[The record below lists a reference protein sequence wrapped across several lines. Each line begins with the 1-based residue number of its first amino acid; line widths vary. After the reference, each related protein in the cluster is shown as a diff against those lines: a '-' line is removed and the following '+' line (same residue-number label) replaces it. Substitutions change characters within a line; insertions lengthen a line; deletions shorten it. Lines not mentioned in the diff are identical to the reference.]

1 MAETAK
7 LNLLDEE
14 LDEASQKYIQESLE
28 AWKES
33 VTNQLVEQ
41 MEHEKQ
47 AKIEELEEEN
57 VAYREQLREEFTEKM
72 LDGLNELKESI
83 RAEVT
88 AEVIKNNPELKIFEQ
103 VKEIVAPLVSENY
116 RDNAYEDTITKLSE
130 EVETLRREQEIQ
142 EGAKTLASLLA
153 PYSDK
158 TQRLILSLIKEGS
171 PDEVTEQFY
180 NIYDSLSN
188 VFEAEEGSSDDDTSS
203 DETSSDDTSSDDTS
217 SDDTSSDDTSSDDT
231 SSDDTSSDDDTSDDD
246 TTNEGAKD
254 DSFITEGVTG
264 LDQPKAEN
272 KYSLKNVLKSY
283 ANI

>member
-1 MAETAK
+1 MAGTAK

-41 MEHEKQ
+41 MEQEKQ

-188 VFEAEEGSSDDDTSS
+188 VFEAEEGSSDDTSEDDTGS
-203 DETSSDDTSSDDTS
+203 EDDTSSDDTS
-217 SDDTSSDDTSSDDT
+217 SDDTSEDDTGSEDDTSSDDT
-231 SSDDTSSDDDTSDDD
+231 
-246 TTNEGAKD
+246 TNEGTND

-264 LDQPKAEN
+264 LDQPRAEN

>member
-41 MEHEKQ
+41 MEQEKQ

-203 DETSSDDTSSDDTS
+203 DDTSSDDTS
-217 SDDTSSDDTSSDDT
+217 SDDTSSDDTSDDDT
-231 SSDDTSSDDDTSDDD
+231 SSDDTSSDD

>member
-41 MEHEKQ
+41 MEQEKQ

-188 VFEAEEGSSDDDTSS
+188 VFEEEG
-203 DETSSDDTSSDDTS
+203 SSDDTSSDDTS

-231 SSDDTSSDDDTSDDD
+231 SSDD

>member
-188 VFEAEEGSSDDDTSS
+188 VFEAEEGSSDD
-203 DETSSDDTSSDDTS
+203 TSSDDTSSDATS
-217 SDDTSSDDTSSDDT
+217 S
-231 SSDDTSSDDDTSDDD
+231 DD

>member
-41 MEHEKQ
+41 MEQEKQ

-188 VFEAEEGSSDDDTSS
+188 VFEAEEGSSDDTS
-203 DETSSDDTSSDDTS
+203 DDDTSSDDTS
-217 SDDTSSDDTSSDDT
+217 S
-231 SSDDTSSDDDTSDDD
+231 DD

>member
-41 MEHEKQ
+41 MEQEKQ

-203 DETSSDDTSSDDTS
+203 DDTSSDDTS

-231 SSDDTSSDDDTSDDD
+231 SSDDTSSDD

>member
-41 MEHEKQ
+41 MEQEKQ

-203 DETSSDDTSSDDTS
+203 D
-217 SDDTSSDDTSSDDT
+217 DTSSDDT
-231 SSDDTSSDDDTSDDD
+231 SSDDTSSDDDTSDDDTSSDDTSSDD

>member
-1 MAETAK
+1 MADTSK

-57 VAYREQLREEFTEKM
+57 AAYREQLKEEFTEKM

-116 RDNAYEDTITKLSE
+116 RDNAYEDTILKLSE
-130 EVETLRREQEIQ
+130 EVETLRREQELN
-142 EGAKTLASLLA
+142 EGSKTLASLLA
-153 PYSDK
+153 PYSEK
-158 TQRLILSLIKEGS
+158 TQKLILSLVKEGS

-180 NIYDSLSN
+180 NIYDSLSS
-188 VFEAEEGSSDDDTSS
+188 VFEEDDDA
-203 DETSSDDTSSDDTS
+203 SSDDTSSDDTS
-217 SDDTSSDDTSSDDT
+217 SDDASSDDTSSDDT
-231 SSDDTSSDDDTSDDD
+231 SSDDASSDDTSSDDT
-246 TTNEGAKD
+246 TTNEE
-254 DSFITEGVTG
+254 SFITEGTTG
-264 LDQPKAEN
+264 YDQPKKTEN
-272 KYSLKNVLKSY
+272 KYNLKNILKSY

>member
-41 MEHEKQ
+41 MEQEKQ

-203 DETSSDDTSSDDTS
+203 DDTSSDDTSDDDTSSDDTS
-217 SDDTSSDDTSSDDT
+217 SDDTSSDDTSSDNT
-231 SSDDTSSDDDTSDDD
+231 SSDDTSSDD

>member
-1 MAETAK
+1 MADTAK

-41 MEHEKQ
+41 MEREKQ

-57 VAYREQLREEFTEKM
+57 AAYREQLKEEFTEKM

-116 RDNAYEDTITKLSE
+116 RDNAYEDTISKLSE

-153 PYSDK
+153 PYSEK
-158 TQRLILSLIKEGS
+158 TQKLILSLIKEGS

-180 NIYDSLSN
+180 NIYESLAN
-188 VFEAEEGSSDDDTSS
+188 VFEADEGTSDDASSDDSSDASSDEGSSDDA
-203 DETSSDDTSSDDTS
+203 SSDDSSDASSDDSSDAS
-217 SDDTSSDDTSSDDT
+217 SDDSSEEE
-231 SSDDTSSDDDTSDDD
+231 
-246 TTNEGAKD
+246 TNTEGTKD
-254 DSFITEGVTG
+254 ESFITEGVSG
-264 LDQPKAEN
+264 LDQRKTDN
-272 KYSLKNVLKSY
+272 KYNLKNILKSY
-283 ANI
+283 SL

>member
-41 MEHEKQ
+41 MEQEKQ

-57 VAYREQLREEFTEKM
+57 MAYREQLKEEFTEKM
-72 LDGLNELKESI
+72 LDGLNELKESV

-103 VKEIVAPLVSENY
+103 IKEIVAPVVSENY
-116 RDNAYEDTITKLSE
+116 RDNAYEDTILKLSE
-130 EVETLRREQEIQ
+130 EVETLRREQELQ

-153 PYSDK
+153 PYSEK
-158 TQRLILSLIKEGS
+158 TQKLMLSLVKEGS

-180 NIYDSLSN
+180 NIYESLSGI
-188 VFEAEEGSSDDDTSS
+188 FEEDNSADSSE
-203 DETSSDDTSSDDTS
+203 DETSEDTSEDS
-217 SDDTSSDDTSSDDT
+217 SAETET
-231 SSDDTSSDDDTSDDD
+231 
-246 TTNEGAKD
+246 EGVND
-254 DSFITEGVTG
+254 DSFITEGTVG
-264 LDQPKAEN
+264 YDQPKAEN
-272 KYSLKNVLKSY
+272 KYNLKNILKSY

>member
-1 MAETAK
+1 MSQTAK

-41 MEHEKQ
+41 MEQEKQ

-57 VAYREQLREEFTEKM
+57 VAYREQLKEEFTEKM

-116 RDNAYEDTITKLSE
+116 RDNAYEDTILKLSE
-130 EVETLRREQEIQ
+130 EVETLRREQELN
-142 EGAKTLASLLA
+142 EGSKTLASLLA
-153 PYSDK
+153 PYSQK
-158 TQRLILSLIKEGS
+158 TRKLMLSLIKEGS

-180 NIYDSLSN
+180 NIYESLSG
-188 VFEAEEGSSDDDTSS
+188 VFEEDEGEGY
-203 DETSSDDTSSDDTS
+203 DEGSSDDTSSDDTS

-231 SSDDTSSDDDTSDDD
+231 SSDDTSSDDTQS
-246 TTNEGAKD
+246 EGAND
-254 DSFITEGVTG
+254 DSFITEGIKG
-264 LDQPKAEN
+264 YDQPNKVEN
-272 KYSLKNVLKSY
+272 KYNLKNILKSY

>member
-1 MAETAK
+1 MADTAK
-7 LNLLDEE
+7 LNLLNEE
-14 LDEASQKYIQESLE
+14 LDEASKKYIQETLE
-28 AWKES
+28 AWKEG
-33 VTNQLVEQ
+33 VVEQLVKQVEQ
-41 MEHEKQ
+41 EKQ
-47 AKIEELEEEN
+47 AKLEELEEETA
-57 VAYREQLREEFTEKM
+57 AYREQLKEEFTEKM

-130 EVETLRREQEIQ
+130 EVETLRREQELQ
-142 EGAKTLASLLA
+142 EGAKTLAALLA

-158 TQRLILSLIKEGS
+158 TQKLILSLIKEGS
-171 PDEVTEQFY
+171 PEEVTEQFY

-188 VFEAEEGSSDDDTSS
+188 IFEADDSSEDVSSDDSS
-203 DETSSDDTSSDDTS
+203 EGTSSDDTTS
-217 SDDTSSDDTSSDDT
+217 
-231 SSDDTSSDDDTSDDD
+231 
-246 TTNEGAKD
+246 E
-254 DSFITEGVTG
+254 SFREESYIVTEEAGGENT
-264 LDQPKAEN
+264 PKSN

>member
-1 MAETAK
+1 MADTAK

-41 MEHEKQ
+41 LEQEKQ
-47 AKIEELEEEN
+47 AKLEELEEEN
-57 VAYREQLREEFTEKM
+57 NAYREQLKEEFTEKM

-116 RDNAYEDTITKLSE
+116 RDNAYEDTILKLSE
-130 EVETLRREQEIQ
+130 EVETLRREQELN
-142 EGAKTLASLLA
+142 EGSKTLASLLA
-153 PYSDK
+153 PYSEK
-158 TQRLILSLIKEGS
+158 TQKLILSLVKEGS

-180 NIYDSLSN
+180 NIYDSLSS
-188 VFEAEEGSSDDDTSS
+188 VFEEDDDA
-203 DETSSDDTSSDDTS
+203 SSDDTSSDDTS
-217 SDDTSSDDTSSDDT
+217 SDDASSDDTSSDDT
-231 SSDDTSSDDDTSDDD
+231 
-246 TTNEGAKD
+246 TTNEE
-254 DSFITEGVTG
+254 SFITEGTTG
-264 LDQPKAEN
+264 YDQPKKTEN
-272 KYSLKNVLKSY
+272 KYNLKNILKSY

>member
-1 MAETAK
+1 MAGTAK

-41 MEHEKQ
+41 MEQEKQ

-116 RDNAYEDTITKLSE
+116 RDNAYEDTILKLSE

-153 PYSDK
+153 PYAEK
-158 TQRLILSLIKEGS
+158 TQKLILSLIKEGS

-180 NIYDSLSN
+180 NIYDSLAG
-188 VFEAEEGSSDDDTSS
+188 VFEEEGSSDDTSS
-203 DETSSDDTSSDDTS
+203 DDGASSDDGSSEDTSSDDTS
-217 SDDTSSDDTSSDDT
+217 SDDTSSDDGSSTDT
-231 SSDDTSSDDDTSDDD
+231 QS
-246 TTNEGAKD
+246 EGSKD

-264 LDQPKAEN
+264 YDQPKKTEN
-272 KYSLKNVLKSY
+272 KYNLKNILKSY

>member
-41 MEHEKQ
+41 MEQEKQ

-116 RDNAYEDTITKLSE
+116 RDNVYEDTITKLAE
-130 EVETLRREQEIQ
+130 ENEALRREQELN

-153 PYSDK
+153 PYSEK
-158 TQRLILSLIKEGS
+158 TQKLVVSLIKEGS
-171 PDEVTEQFY
+171 PEEVTEQFY
-180 NIYDSLSN
+180 NIFESLSN
-188 VFEAEEGSSDDDTSS
+188 IFEAEESDEDETEDEDSKKKSKKDEDDDESEE
-203 DETSSDDTSSDDTS
+203 DE
-217 SDDTSSDDTSSDDT
+217 
-231 SSDDTSSDDDTSDDD
+231 DDDESEEDEDED
-246 TTNEGAKD
+246 EDEEVDESYKD
-254 DSFITEGVTG
+254 ESYITEGYDGYDDEPAKKFGTMK
-264 LDQPKAEN
+264 D
-272 KYSLKNVLKSY
+272 VLRTY
-283 ANI
+283 ANV

>member
-41 MEHEKQ
+41 MEQEKQ

-180 NIYDSLSN
+180 NNYDSLSN
-188 VFEAEEGSSDDDTSS
+188 VFEAEEGSSDDTS
-203 DETSSDDTSSDDTS
+203 DDDTSSDDTS
-217 SDDTSSDDTSSDDT
+217 S
-231 SSDDTSSDDDTSDDD
+231 DD